1 MELPELPARLVI
13 IGAGYIDLEF
23 AAMFASFGAQVTVLD
38 HHATFLPR
46 EDDDVAAM
54 AKEKLAKLGVE
65 IKMGVSIKK
74 VTDEVGQAVVR
85 YEEQGERAR
94 RFG

>member
-13 IGAGYIDLEF
+13 IGAGYIGLEF

-54 AKEKLAKLGVE
+54 VKENLAKLGVE
-65 IKMGVSIKK
+65 IKMKK
-74 VTDEVGQAVVR
+74 VTD
-85 YEEQGERAR
+85 
-94 RFG
+94 